1 MGDCM
6 TSAPKRKT
14 PTPAEVRKAREKA
27 GLTQKEAGALIG
39 ATLRAWQYWEAGDR
53 KMDPA
58 KWELWQIKVGQK

>member
-1 MGDCM
+1 MS
-6 TSAPKRKT
+6 TQKKFRS
-14 PTPAEVRKAREKA
+14 PTPAEVRRAREKA

-58 KWELWQIKVGQK
+58 KWELWQLKIAQK